1 MACWFINNF
10 LSTFAS
16 FDLNHKQYE
25 CVFLNELNT
34 YAKKN
39 SEKNNIYTILNWR
52 THVEGNNETGTTPTQ
67 RATKQ
72 TDDAYWQSFFYFAHD
87 GPTVQ
92 NKNKNKFLEPTHLW
106 IKRHGALLLWAQRTQ
121 SQPQCTLSGE
131 NNSKGRG
138 AGGVYALNLM
148 YAQRMRMVIKLKQN
162 YNTTKLRVFNDT

>member
-1 MACWFINNF
+1 MNLIHTQRKTQKKIIYIYNLKLKDPCWRKQR
-10 LSTFAS
+10 
-16 FDLNHKQYE
+16 DRNHTNPK
-25 CVFLNELNT
+25 
-34 YAKKN
+34 
-39 SEKNNIYTILNWR
+39 
-52 THVEGNNETGTTPTQ
+52 GNETDGRCLLTII
-67 RATKQ
+67 
-72 TDDAYWQSFFYFAHD
+72 FYFAHD

-138 AGGVYALNLM
+138 QGGVYASNLM